1 MKPQDF
7 IIVIGRQYGSGGRLL
22 GRHLAEQLGVPYY
35 DKELLSEAADSLGF
49 RSDIFEKSDEKR
61 SSKLFSI
68 LEAAC
73 GANTYFTSGA
83 LHDDT
88 VYKLQSDV
96 IRSLLEKG
104 PCVIVGRTAD
114 YIGRDLPNLVSIF
127 LHADKQERVKRLME
141 RGDVDNEQHAVS
153 MINQQDSKRADYYN
167 YYTGRKWGH
176 ADNYDLTLNTS
187 HLSVEQLTESVLLFL
202 NHRCNCPKQ
211 KV

>member
-1 MKPQDF
+1 MKPEDH
-7 IIVIGRQYGSGGRLL
+7 IIVIGRQYGSGGR
-22 GRHLAEQLGVPYY
+22 QLGHLLSEKLGIPYY
-35 DKELLSEAADSLGF
+35 DKELLRQAADSLGF
-49 RSDIFEKSDEKR
+49 RSDVFEKSDERR

-96 IRSLLEKG
+96 IRALLEKG

-114 YIGRDLPNLVSIF
+114 YIGRDLPNVVSLF
-127 LHADKQERVKRLME
+127 LHASKEDRVKRLLA
-141 RGDVDNEQHAVS
+141 RKDVDTEQEALS
-153 MINQQDSKRADYYN
+153 MLDRKDANRSDYYN
-167 YYTGRKWGH
+167 YYTGRKWGK

-187 HLSVEQLTESVLLFL
+187 RLSVEQIADLVLTFL
-202 NHRCNCPKQ
+202 NHRCEQ
-211 KV
+211 